1 MSISFGRSFSLQ
13 SSIISAY
20 YCTDHYTTISE
31 SLWVFISNRT
41 ISKLAFLSYVF
52 NFSCHQISAYLK
64 SVCWLHPL
72 VFHYKTNPSPKWK
85 YPKDTPNNYFH
96 GNDHNLTHSLLLSI
110 VELKKNKTRCFQK
123 LHSEF
128 FCNIVRLNDIKKDES
143 LRCLYAQ
150 CFMSLLTCP
159 LTLPMSTMH
168 ASFN

>member
-1 MSISFGRSFSLQ
+1 MSISFGRSLSLQ
-13 SSIISAY
+13 SSIVSAY
-20 YCTDHYTTISE
+20 YCTAHYTTLSE
-31 SLWVFISNRT
+31 SLWVFLSNRT
-41 ISKLAFLSYVF
+41 ISKLAFLPYVF

-64 SVCWLHPL
+64 SVCWLLPL
-72 VFHYKTNPSPKWK
+72 VFHYKTNPSPKWN

-96 GNDHNLTHSLLLSI
+96 GNNHNLTHSLLLSI
-110 VELKKNKTRCFQK
+110 VELKN
-123 LHSEF
+123 
-128 FCNIVRLNDIKKDES
+128 CNIVRLNDMKKDES